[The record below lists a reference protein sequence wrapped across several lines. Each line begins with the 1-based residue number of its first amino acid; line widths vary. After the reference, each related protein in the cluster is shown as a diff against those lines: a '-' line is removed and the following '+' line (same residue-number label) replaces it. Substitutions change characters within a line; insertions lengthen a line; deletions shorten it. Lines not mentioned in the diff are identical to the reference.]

1 MNLTVKGKGIVKRQ
15 ELLVAIPFIMK
26 KMNAHRLL
34 PKLSLLVHYDS
45 ETNYEGYCLPIGKNS
60 YKIAIN
66 PRLAK
71 EREAVISTLAHELVH
86 LKQFARRELTY
97 AGSRFRFAGKI
108 WDDVYPDS
116 LLTPW
121 EIEAYG
127 KERGLAYSY
136 FEFAHSR

>member
-1 MNLTVKGKGIVKRQ
+1 MDLVVKGKGGVKRQ
-15 ELLVAIPFIMK
+15 ELLIAIPFIMK

-34 PKLSLLVHYDS
+34 PKLSLTVHYDTS
-45 ETNYEGYCLPIGKNS
+45 TNLEGYCMPTGKNS

-66 PRLAK
+66 PNIAK
-71 EREAVISTLAHELVH
+71 DREAVISTLAHELVH

-97 AGSRFRFAGKI
+97 AGSKFRFAGKI
-108 WDDVYPDS
+108 WDVVYPDC

-127 KERGLAYSY
+127 KERGLAYAY
-136 FEFAHSR
+136 FEFAHSM